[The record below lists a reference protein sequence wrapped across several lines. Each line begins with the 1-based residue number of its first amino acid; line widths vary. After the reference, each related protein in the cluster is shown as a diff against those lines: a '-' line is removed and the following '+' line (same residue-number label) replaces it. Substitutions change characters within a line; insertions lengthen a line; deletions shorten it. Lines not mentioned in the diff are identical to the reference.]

1 MLQKEFEERTGKKV
15 SPEQYAEID
24 RIYMAAGDVDK
35 DTFCKEWKRLEG
47 SKVVA
52 ELTREVELTTLQAQS
67 FGHSLENEK
76 EQKVTLAKEL
86 EVATSNNKKLAE
98 EVAELKA
105 IKARLAEALL
115 REGFDCV
122 ARDILGAL
130 TVIGLKCSL
139 EMELDADD
147 RKFLADVFKD

>member
-67 FGHSLENEK
+67 FGRSLENEK
-76 EQKVTLAKEL
+76 EQKDALAKEL
-86 EVATSNNKKLAE
+86 EIATSNNRELAE

-115 REGFDCV
+115 REGLDCV
-122 ARDILGAL
+122 ARDILGASA
-130 TVIGLKCSL
+130 VIGLKCSL

-147 RKFLADVFKD
+147 RKFLADVFKC

>member
-47 SKVVA
+47 STVVA

-67 FGHSLENEK
+67 FGRSLENEK
-76 EQKVTLAKEL
+76 EQKDALAKEL
-86 EVATSNNKKLAE
+86 EIATTNNRELAE

-105 IKARLAEALL
+105 IKTRLAEALL

-122 ARDILGAL
+122 ARDIFGASA
-130 TVIGLKCSL
+130 VIGLKCSL

-147 RKFLADVFKD
+147 RKFLAVVFKD